1 MAWFELDKVGGLIMK
16 KTVEIV
22 GLPVVSILTG
32 DEMGKVRE
40 LLINATTRTV
50 AALVVDEG
58 KWYLGAKLLP
68 YQNIAGLGEYAV
80 TIDNKDHLISAAAAP
95 EMESI
100 LIANVKI
107 IGSKVL
113 TRSGRI
119 TGKISEIF
127 VGDKGEIIS
136 CEMKDVTGEIVEI
149 PDRRIITYGKEVTI
163 IAETDEEVS
172 LSSLTTIKGQEVTK
186 DTTFLPASSDAVV
199 DAAVVD
205 GTQSVNDEPEIETPA
220 NNLNEKH
227 RRYLL
232 GKKAARRIETDNGMV
247 IVEKGGEITEEVLQ
261 KAKLAGKYVELSM
274 SIQ

>member
-1 MAWFELDKVGGLIMK
+1 MAWFKLDKVGGLIMK
-16 KTVEIV
+16 KTVEII

-68 YQNIAGLGEYAV
+68 YQHIAGLGEYAV

-107 IGSKVL
+107 VGSKVL

-127 VGDKGEIIS
+127 VGDKGKIIS
-136 CEMKDVTGEIVEI
+136 CEMKDVSGEIVEI

-163 IAETDEEVS
+163 IAETDEEISVA
-172 LSSLTTIKGQEVTK
+172 TIKELAVTK
-186 DTTFLPASSDAVV
+186 DTTFVPASSDAAVEE
-199 DAAVVD
+199 DVVD
-205 GTQSVNDEPEIETPA
+205 GTQSLTDEIVPETSA

-232 GKKAARRIETDNGMV
+232 GKKAARRIETDNGMI